1 MSKKVMAV
9 ASAIALV
16 AALLIYN
23 SDAMKE
29 RRIINALV
37 AQNIE
42 ARGGEDVWRAVDTL
56 RLTGQMDL
64 GQGMH
69 VPYVIEQKRPGRMC
83 LEFVFDD
90 KTAVQCVDGQ
100 TGWKLLPFRGRNQP
114 EAMTEQEYSAM
125 AGGVEIDGLLFSS
138 VEAGNKVR
146 LAGKEVV
153 AGRSATKLEVTL
165 PGGAIRWVYIDD
177 ETSLDIKLETT
188 RVISG
193 KDRRVETFY
202 YDWQETDGLLI
213 PRRQETQT
221 AGDDESHFVTV
232 DSVLTN
238 APLDDAR
245 FAMPATAG
253 GGSS

>member
-1 MSKKVMAV
+1 MSKKFMAV
-9 ASAIALV
+9 AVAIALV
-16 AALLIYN
+16 AAFLIYN

-42 ARGGEDVWRAVDTL
+42 ARGGAGVWQAVDTL

-69 VPYVIEQKRPGRMC
+69 VPYVMEQKRPGKMC
-83 LEFVFDD
+83 LEFVFDE
-90 KTAVQCVDGQ
+90 KTAVQCVDGK
-100 TGWKLLPFRGRNQP
+100 TGWKLLPFRGRNKP
-114 EAMTEQEYSAM
+114 EAMTDQEYSEM
-125 AGGVEIDGLLFSS
+125 VGGVEIDGLLFNA
-138 VEAGNKVR
+138 VERGNKVK

-153 AGRSATKLEVTL
+153 AGRSAARLEVTS
-165 PGGAIRWVYIDD
+165 PGGAVRWIYIDE
-177 ETSLDIKLETT
+177 ETGLDLKLETT

-193 KDRRVETFY
+193 KERRVETFY

-213 PRRQETQT
+213 PRRQETRTQ
-221 AGDDESHFVTV
+221 GDDEFHFVTV

-238 APLDDAR
+238 APIDDSR